1 MRIFIAVLLI
11 LLAGCGAT
19 RSYKDFNLSKVDK
32 SLGVIIGKVDIE
44 YNSRP
49 FGANRC
55 RFCIS
60 RDCHQ
65 LLGDGYVFMPVGKY
79 DVTNVLLVCGYPD
92 VGRGDHLFEV
102 GPFEV
107 KPGIIYLGNLVFSV
121 SSRITKSYTTYY
133 PKYEEHTHYELFATV
148 TVEDDMED
156 VVKVFRQQVKRKDI
170 PVEKNLL
177 DIYSNSTTQQIHT
190 SR

>member
-1 MRIFIAVLLI
+1 L
-11 LLAGCGAT
+11 
-19 RSYKDFNLSKVDK
+19 N
-32 SLGVIIGKVDIE
+32 E
-44 YNSRP
+44 
-49 FGANRC
+49 
-55 RFCIS
+55 
-60 RDCHQ
+60 
-65 LLGDGYVFMPVGKY
+65 GYVFMPVGKY

-107 KPGIIYLGNLVFSV
+107 KPGATYFGNLLFSV
-121 SSRITKSYTTYY
+121 SSQVTKSYTTYY
-133 PKYEEHTHYELFATV
+133 PKYEEHTDYELYATV

-170 PVEKNLL
+170 PVDKNL
-177 DIYSNSTTQQIHT
+177 IGVYSNSTTQQIHT